1 MFYGGIVKTVLIS
14 GASRGIG
21 YSICKAFVDEGDY
34 IVYGLSRTGDGVSKI
49 NELGATG
56 ILCDVSKDEDVDSL
70 KEKIKSDGCS
80 VDVLI
85 NNAGIAKSSLFMK
98 TKFSD
103 LNDIMNVNFYG
114 GVRLIKCFINEMS
127 KNKYGRIINV
137 SSVLSLMPQ
146 VGFSAYTASK
156 AALDGLTKSL
166 ALEYASKGITVNSI
180 NPGFVKTSMLEV
192 IGDKGDELMMN
203 IPCGYAAEPD
213 DISPLVVFLASDKA
227 RYITGE
233 SIQINGGLYFS

>member
-1 MFYGGIVKTVLIS
+1 MKTVLIS

-21 YSICKAFVDEGDY
+21 YSICKAFVEEEKENY
-34 IVYGLSRTGDGVSKI
+34 FVYGLSRTVEGVKTI

-70 KEKIKSDGCS
+70 KMEIKSKGHSIDI
-80 VDVLI
+80 LI
-85 NNAGIAKSSLFMK
+85 NNAGIAKSSLFVK
-98 TKFSD
+98 TRMND

-114 GVRLIKCFINEMS
+114 SARLIKCFVNDMS
-127 KNKYGRIINV
+127 KNKCGRIINI

-146 VGFSAYTASK
+146 VGFSAYTSSK

-166 ALEYASKGITVNSI
+166 ALEYASKGITVNSV
-180 NPGFVKTSMLEV
+180 NPGFVNTSMLEV
-192 IGDKGDELMMN
+192 IGDKGDELKMN

-213 DISPLVVFLASDKA
+213 DISPLVLFLASDKA